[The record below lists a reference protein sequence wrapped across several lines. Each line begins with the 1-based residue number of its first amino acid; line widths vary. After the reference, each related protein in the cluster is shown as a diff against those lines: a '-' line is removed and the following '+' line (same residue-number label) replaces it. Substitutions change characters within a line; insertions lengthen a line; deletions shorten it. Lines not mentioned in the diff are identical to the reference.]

1 MKRLLIVLCI
11 SFLSITSAKAQELN
25 CQIEVLTDRVQGVNP
40 AIFQNLREILFELMN
55 NRKWTND
62 NFTIEE
68 RINCSMIINID
79 PGASASSNTYKA
91 TLQAISGRPVYGTDY
106 SSPLVN
112 LRDEDFVF
120 EFVQGAQYNF
130 NPDQFQGNLMSVMAF
145 YAYIIIGYDYDSF
158 SPRGGTPYFEMAN
171 RIVQSAQGAS
181 APGWKAFEGDKNRY
195 WIVSDLLHR
204 TFEPLR
210 DCLYQYHRQGF
221 DQMSEKM
228 TQGRSA
234 VLASLDGFDKIH
246 RIKPMAYITQNFF
259 LAKSDEIVNLFS
271 QALPPER
278 NAVFELLSRVDPG
291 NISKYEKMQKGK

>member
-91 TLQAISGRPVYGTDY
+91 TLQVISGRPVYGTDY